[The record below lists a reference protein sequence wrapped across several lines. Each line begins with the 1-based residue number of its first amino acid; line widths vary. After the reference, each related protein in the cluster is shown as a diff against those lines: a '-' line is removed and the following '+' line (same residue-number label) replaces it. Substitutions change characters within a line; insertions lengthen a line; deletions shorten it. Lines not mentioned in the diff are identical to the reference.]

1 MIWKYFIPHTWRSD
15 RALWEDVY
23 LLPVD
28 SGHEGA
34 ALWLTI
40 DAYGDPT
47 DPELSEGR
55 ARFQAYADG
64 QLGDRDFCIEGTDMI
79 VKQRDFTKEELLA
92 WVRVWLRENQLPVT
106 DLREG
111 TAREFAGKAWHATLV
126 AGYEAENDVTV
137 EVASHE
143 VL

>member
-23 LLPVD
+23 LLPD
-28 SGHEGA
+28 DARYEGR

-55 ARFQAYADG
+55 AEFQAYAER
-64 QLGDRDFCIEGTDMI
+64 QLAGRDFCIEGTDMI
-79 VKQRDFTKEELLA
+79 VKQCDFTKEELLD

-106 DLREG
+106 DLQEG
-111 TAREFAGKAWHATLV
+111 TPQEFAGKAWHATLM
-126 AGYEAENDVTV
+126 AGYTADSDLSV
-137 EVASHE
+137 EIVAASI
-143 VL
+143 V